1 MAIPNY
7 PTALSVATTAAATAT
22 ATTATATIATVTPIS
37 WTVGNGSEFTA
48 ALLSSLFV
56 VASHRMDRS
65 IGAKLCGQISQL
77 VAGDIVCHV
86 GAWNTHTHTHTH
98 THTGPTRTCMMKHR
112 FHGGKL
118 NRKITSP
125 VSIFN
130 WYQLWSSLSELSR
143 RGEEVGEKGG
153 KLPWACKAALPA
165 LPASFHPLVRLNRIR
180 SLRFFIKLIKVDLMT
195 VTFPLCVRSI
205 ECERES
211 IKLTLSLSLSP
222 PPARHL
228 LPTAY
233 RVLNTRNRNPEPHM
247 EHVNLLSV
255 YIEDDPL
262 KPALDSIWT

>member
-1 MAIPNY
+1 MGANLP
-7 PTALSVATTAAATAT
+7 P
-22 ATTATATIATVTPIS
+22 
-37 WTVGNGSEFTA
+37 
-48 ALLSSLFV
+48 LSSPLCLLWRPIEWIDQLGPNCAGRLANSSPETLFV
-56 VASHRMDRS
+56 MWGH
-65 IGAKLCGQISQL
+65 G
-77 VAGDIVCHV
+77 
-86 GAWNTHTHTHTH
+86 THTHTH
-98 THTGPTRTCMMKHR
+98 THTGTTRTCMMKHR